1 MTARIHWAGDGVENA
16 VVEGADMAD
25 TDDQTGKKPARYL
38 GLYIA
43 VAFIVA
49 IIIVIASIH
58 HMGTH

>member
-1 MTARIHWAGDGVENA
+1 MT
-16 VVEGADMAD
+16 D
-25 TDDQTGKKPARYL
+25 TDKQTGKKPARYL

-49 IIIVIASIH
+49 IVIVVAPIH